1 MLVTQSCSTLCKAV
15 DCSLPGSSVYEILQ
29 ARILVWLAISFSRR
43 SSWLGDWTQ
52 VSYIVGIYL
61 LSEPLRKLIKESGSW
76 ACSLWSIIF
85 KPSHGLQ
92 GQVWG
97 MELDSFSRKFE
108 HHVQSLIW
116 KRKCLL
122 EDAKDVYVS
131 EDRKQKEPG
140 GKIMPHRE
148 AEDWAHRALTDT
160 WSTQLAP
167 QSRHWMSGLDFHFRK
182 VLLTAAWII
191 RDWK

>member
-43 SSWLGDWTQ
+43 SLWLGDWTQ
-52 VSYIVGIYL
+52 VSYIEGIYL

-92 GQVWG
+92 GQVWDMG
-97 MELDSFSRKFE
+97 LDSFSRKFE

-122 EDAKDVYVS
+122 EDVKDVYVS
-131 EDRKQKEPG
+131 EAQKAKG
-140 GKIMPHRE
+140 TCWKDNATQRSRG
-148 AEDWAHRALTDT
+148 L
-160 WSTQLAP
+160 STQGP
-167 QSRHWMSGLDFHFRK
+167 DRHMKHPTCSSEQALNVRIGFSFS
-182 VLLTAAWII
+182 
-191 RDWK
+191 